1 MAAIALSL
9 LNLFHIRQKVI
20 KHAIYITGSNKQY
33 LVKPV
38 HNTLIVGH
46 GHSWVGLLGGLLAV
60 WHIPSIGAESAVRT
74 YLAMEDATTA
84 YLIDGEEICQRALD
98 DRKKRK
104 ILAKHGVAVNNNRE
118 QSK

>member
-9 LNLFHIRQKVI
+9 FNLFQIRQKVI
-20 KHAIYITGSNKQY
+20 KHSIYLTKSNKPY

-38 HNTLIVGH
+38 MGF
-46 GHSWVGLLGGLLAV
+46 VGLAYWIGLLAV

-84 YLIDGEEICQRALD
+84 YLVDGEEICRRVLD
-98 DRKKRK
+98 DKKKQK
-104 ILAKHGVAVNNNRE
+104 IFSKHGIYIKDH
-118 QSK
+118 SH